1 MIYNI
6 FHKTEFNYQSMVT
19 FSHNIARLKPK
30 DSPHQKLL
38 DFSMEIEPM
47 VYESHEFIDMFG
59 NINSHLLL
67 REPHHSLAVTG
78 KSRVEIFP
86 DIIEENLNI
95 LKANSITYAKA
106 LDRLSKYQVSDL
118 HAKQFLFESEL
129 IPNNSKEIKQYALE
143 SFHKERNLFEAA
155 NEFMGRIFNDF
166 KFLPGFSDVTTPV
179 EKIFEAKK
187 GVCQDFAQ
195 FAISALRSI
204 GLPAKYM
211 SGYIET
217 LPLEGETKL
226 FGVDASHA
234 WFALYIP
241 NAGWAE
247 FDPTN
252 NLIPKEQH
260 IVLGSGRDYGD
271 ISPLKGVVLSSGRSH
286 LSVMVDVKREQD
298 AASAGTNAQGIQTQT
313 QTQEQIQTLMQSQS
327 QIQEQW

>member
-6 FHKTEFNYQSMVT
+6 YHKTEFHYQSMVT

-30 DSPHQKLL
+30 DSQHQKLL
-38 DFSMEIEPM
+38 NFSMQIEPA
-47 VYESHEFIDMFG
+47 VYESNEFVDMFG
-59 NINSHLLL
+59 NINTHLLL

-95 LKANSITYAKA
+95 LKENSITYAEA
-106 LDRLSKYQVSDL
+106 LERLSKYQVSDL

-129 IPNNSKEIKQYALE
+129 IPNNSKAIKQYALE
-143 SFHKERNLFEAA
+143 SFHKDRNLFEAA
-155 NEFMGRIFNDF
+155 SEFMGRIFNDF
-166 KFLPGFSDVTTPV
+166 EFLSGFSDVTTPV

-217 LPLEGETKL
+217 LPPEGETKL

-260 IVLGSGRDYGD
+260 IVLGSGRDYHD
-271 ISPLKGVVLSSGRSH
+271 ISPLKGVVLSSGNSY
-286 LSVMVDVKREQD
+286 LSVMVDVKREEIQ
-298 AASAGTNAQGIQTQT
+298 TQRQTQT
-313 QTQEQIQTLMQSQS
+313 QGQTQTQTLMQSQS
-327 QIQEQW
+327 QMQEQW